1 MKALLR
7 RYAERIDAATL
18 RERAMIFLAATVVL
32 VFIANAALLEPLRA
46 KQNRIAAETQQITQ
60 ELQAVQ
66 ARLPALAQNAARDPD
81 APNRARLAALR
92 EQLAQLNAR
101 VAQEQR
107 RFTPPDRMRDVLQE
121 MLRRNRG
128 LTLVDLK
135 TLPVA
140 PVGAPQAGGPVA
152 GGPVAGGAYRHGI
165 EFAVSGTYGELYDYL
180 RMLERLPTQLYWA
193 RAELAV
199 GQHPTL
205 TLRLTA
211 YTVSFDPAWLIV

>member
-1 MKALLR
+1 MKAFLK
-7 RYAERIDAATL
+7 RYADRIDAATL
-18 RERAMIFLAATVVL
+18 RERVMIFLAATVVL
-32 VFIANAALLEPLRA
+32 VFIANSALLDPLRG
-46 KQNRIAAETQQITQ
+46 KQRRLAAETRQIAQ
-60 ELQAVQ
+60 DLQAVQ
-66 ARLPALAQNAARDPD
+66 ARLPGMMQNAAHDPD
-81 APNRARLAALR
+81 APNRARLAELR

-101 VAQEQR
+101 IVQEQR

-121 MLRRNRG
+121 MLRRNKG
-128 LTLVDLK
+128 LALVDLK

-140 PVGAPQAGGPVA
+140 PVGATQG
-152 GGPVAGGAYRHGI
+152 GGAYRHGI

-180 RMLERLPTQLYWA
+180 RTLERLPTQLYWA

>member
-1 MKALLR
+1 VKAFLK
-7 RYAERIDAATL
+7 RYADRIDAATL
-18 RERAMIFLAATVVL
+18 RERMMIFLAVTTVL
-32 VFIANAALLEPLRA
+32 VFVANAALLEPLRT
-46 KQNRIAAETQQITQ
+46 KQNRIAAETKQITQ
-60 ELQAVQ
+60 DLQAVQ
-66 ARLPALAQNAARDPD
+66 AKLPGLAQSAARDPD
-81 APNRARLAALR
+81 APNRARLAELR

-101 VAQEQR
+101 VVQEQR

-121 MLRRNRG
+121 MLRRNKG
-128 LTLVDLK
+128 LVLVDLK

-140 PVGAPQAGGPVA
+140 PVGVTPGGGAVT
-152 GGPVAGGAYRHGI
+152 GGAYRHGI